1 MILLFSVSRLSL
13 FPSSV
18 PSAPIRFALCSS
30 VDCGLCV
37 GGLQVPENCL
47 IDMME
52 EQAIFCCPII
62 VITILLTNASIYLCF
77 NRGRLS
83 GKSEDSW
90 AIYNINSNLNQ
101 FSFAGRKEN
110 IHLTVLIFP
119 YYLSG
124 HSPLSPIKNLFGFSK
139 PIKHQKKNVEN
150 ENFTH
155 ISPWPG
161 AQIKKLFLFGDF
173 PSFSSTTNCQCSVW
187 PEAVEEK
194 GTIEEPQQGVLS
206 YRPI

>member
-83 GKSEDSW
+83 GG
-90 AIYNINSNLNQ
+90 NQ
-101 FSFAGRKEN
+101 K
-110 IHLTVLIFP
+110 TVEQFI
-119 YYLSG
+119 
-124 HSPLSPIKNLFGFSK
+124 I
-139 PIKHQKKNVEN
+139 
-150 ENFTH
+150 
-155 ISPWPG
+155 
-161 AQIKKLFLFGDF
+161 
-173 PSFSSTTNCQCSVW
+173 
-187 PEAVEEK
+187 
-194 GTIEEPQQGVLS
+194 
-206 YRPI
+206 